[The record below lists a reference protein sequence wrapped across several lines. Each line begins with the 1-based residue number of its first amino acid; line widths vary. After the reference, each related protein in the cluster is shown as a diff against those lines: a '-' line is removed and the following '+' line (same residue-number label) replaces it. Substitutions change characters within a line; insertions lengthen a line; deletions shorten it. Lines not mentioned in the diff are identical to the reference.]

1 MEQLIIINID
11 PNREQMIKI
20 GKEPL
25 PEIKTP
31 EEAKEMVLTDMDI

>member
-25 PEIKTP
+25 PEIKNT
-31 EEAKEMVLTDMDI
+31 